1 MPKLP
6 WFQSLKVVALGL
18 AVLGGGGC
26 TRGTIHDQAL
36 QDPDAMDPQDP
47 QYPQYQQVAAPPA
60 SYQPVRVES
69 QIYATPAGAPQPH
82 GYAAPGEGEEVAV
95 VAADPNAAVA
105 PAPEPVAAD
114 PNAVAPAGE
123 VVQDPAELV
132 GYETLSD
139 GSKVKV
145 VTYVHTYPEPIESYP
160 KVYWSERWYYNVNG
174 NFVFYSPYYG
184 GWTYYWG
191 PPHPLVYAWNGYY
204 PWAPY
209 AYGYGYYG
217 RGYYWGGAGYYGWHA
232 YGAAPSNYQPTHRP
246 SSPSRGGPSGSDR
259 HSMNASQGGPSGGN
273 GTGAFDS
280 KRPGA
285 GMTPG
290 SSRPQGLASAPAGG
304 RPGAPGNLS
313 AGSGTRR
320 VAGASAPTLAA
331 SPAGGGQGRGYAAPG
346 TTGAFSAGGGARGQ
360 GATGGSASYRPTYA
374 PSAMAYPS
382 GGGGG
387 GSRGGTMSAGG
398 GSSYRPST
406 YTAGGGSRGSMSSG
420 RGSYVPSDSGS
431 SSGSFRGSGGS
442 YSGGGHSGGSSGFSG
457 GRGGGGFSGGGGGG
471 GGSGFSG
478 GGGGRGGGGGFSGGG
493 GGGGGGGRG
502 GGGGFSGGGGGRGR

>member
-18 AVLGGGGC
+18 AVLGGGASGC
-26 TRGTIHDQAL
+26 TRGTIHDPAL
-36 QDPDAMDPQDP
+36 QDPDSVDP
-47 QYPQYQQVAAPPA
+47 QYQYQQQVAAPPA

-69 QIYATPAGAPQPH
+69 QMYATPTGAPQPH
-82 GYAAPGEGEEVAV
+82 GYAAPGEV
-95 VAADPNAAVA
+95 V
-105 PAPEPVAAD
+105 VAAD
-114 PNAVAPAGE
+114 PNAVAGAPVAVDPNAAPVASGAAGE
-123 VVQDPAELV
+123 VVADPTDLV

-139 GSKVKV
+139 GSKIKV

-191 PPHPLVYAWNGYY
+191 PPYPLVYAWNGYY

-217 RGYYWGGAGYYGWHA
+217 RGYYWGGAGYHGWHA
-232 YGAAPSNYQPTHRP
+232 YGAAPSNYQPINRP
-246 SSPSRGGPSGSDR
+246 SSPSRGGPSGGDR
-259 HSMNASQGGPSGGN
+259 HSMNASQGGPSGGGGN
-273 GTGAFDS
+273 GAGGFDS
-280 KRPGA
+280 KRPGS
-285 GMTPG
+285 GMTG
-290 SSRPQGLASAPAGG
+290 SRPQGLASAPAGG

-331 SPAGGGQGRGYAAPG
+331 APAGGGQGRGYAAPG
-346 TTGAFSAGGGARGQ
+346 STGAFSAGGGARGQ
-360 GATGGSASYRPTYA
+360 GATGASASYRPTYA

-382 GGGGG
+382 SGGGG
-387 GSRGGTMSAGG
+387 GSRGGTLSAGG
-398 GSSYRPST
+398 GSNYRPST
-406 YTAGGGSRGSMSSG
+406 YTAGGGGSRGSMTSSSSG
-420 RGSYVPSDSGS
+420 RGSYVPSDSGF

-457 GRGGGGFSGGGGGG
+457 GGRGGGGGFSGG

-493 GGGGGGGRG
+493 GGGGGGRG
-502 GGGGFSGGGGGRGR
+502 GGGGFSGGGGRGR